1 MDLQLSFS
9 YQACV
14 DNSEKVSWKLDDVFP
29 EGTPLD
35 FTKPFLP
42 ESLAPTKALGFMS
55 DTERRALN
63 QITGNSY
70 LNLFAFVEEYILAT
84 VVEHATAEMFGDHT
98 AIRALVRFADEELKH
113 QMLFARYRRSFDKDF
128 GVPCDVLNNAAD
140 VAGVILGKHR
150 IAVMLMTLHIEWM
163 TQQHYT
169 EGVKDNANIDAL
181 FAKLLKHH
189 WLEEAQH
196 ARIDALELQRLVRDA
211 TPLAIEQGFTEYMQL
226 LDALGGLLDQ
236 QSKMDI
242 VSIEKKLGKTFSAD
256 ERAQIAAL
264 QLKGYVKTFAV
275 TGMTNPTF
283 VDIINRLDGKKAKEV
298 GEKAAAW
305 A

>member
-1 MDLQLSFS
+1 MDLQLTFS

-29 EGTPLD
+29 EGTALD
-35 FTKPFLP
+35 FSRPFLP
-42 ESLAPTKALGFMS
+42 ESLAPTKSLSFLS
-55 DTERRALN
+55 DSEQRALN

-84 VVEHATAEMFGDHT
+84 VVEHAAAEMFGDHT

-113 QMLFARYRRSFDKDF
+113 QMLFARYRRSFDKGF
-128 GVPCDVLNNAAD
+128 NAPCEVLSSAAE

-150 IAVMLMTLHIEWM
+150 IAVMLITLHIEWM

-169 EGVKDNANIDAL
+169 EGVKDNAGIDAL

-196 ARIDALELQRLVRDA
+196 ARIDALELQRLVKDA
-211 TPLAIEQGFTEYMQL
+211 TPLQIEQGFNEYMEL

-236 QSKMDI
+236 QSKMD
-242 VSIEKKLGKTFSAD
+242 VSSIEKKLGKTFTP
-256 ERAQIAAL
+256 EQRAQIAAS

-283 VDIINRLDGKKAKEV
+283 VDIINKLDGKKAKAV
-298 GEKAAAW
+298 AEKAAAW